1 MRALRRPFAWS
12 APLDSVEVLE
22 IRQADATQT
31 RLLLVGLGVAAVVT
45 GLVLFYEALKKGF
58 RAGEVLRPLEDY
70 FDGPFEPHVW
80 GSM

>member
-1 MRALRRPFAWS
+1 
-12 APLDSVEVLE
+12 
-22 IRQADATQT
+22 
-31 RLLLVGLGVAAVVT
+31 
-45 GLVLFYEALKKGF
+45 LKKGF